1 MVWIEILSVWPN
13 DAVKKYPDL
22 IEIGNIFELGKNA
35 TIQIGGCTLSVIK
48 PSLLY
53 LSYVIS
59 SLEIGSQRVIN
70 HHQQI

>member
-35 TIQIGGCTLSVIK
+35 TIQIGLNVKHSNFIHIK
-48 PSLLY
+48 S
-53 LSYVIS
+53 
-59 SLEIGSQRVIN
+59 
-70 HHQQI
+70 